1 MKSLSLFA
9 VVIVTSLSAQ
19 ASELWF
25 HLRVEEHRGKEVR
38 IEVNLP
44 FRAIERSINLIPAR
58 YVKETSIRID
68 DCNLS
73 VRDLRDAWRALQ
85 STPERTW
92 IVVAEEKR
100 SVTMR
105 RDGGDV
111 AMRVHD
117 EWDGEV
123 VEITVP
129 ADVFHALISGPYG
142 RFDFGRAIQLLGRR
156 GSGSIVVTDGD
167 VKIVRVWVDSSSE
180 GRVPARVTR

>member
-1 MKSLSLFA
+1 MKSFSLFA
-9 VVIVTSLSAQ
+9 FLIMTSLSVQ

-44 FRAIERSINLIPAR
+44 FRAVERSINLIPAR
-58 YVKETSIRID
+58 YVKEASIRID

-73 VRDLRDAWRALQ
+73 VQDLRDAWRALQ
-85 STPERTW
+85 ATPERTW
-92 IVVAEEKR
+92 IVVAEER
-100 SVTMR
+100 RFVTMR
-105 RDGGDV
+105 RDGDDV

-123 VEITVP
+123 VEIRVP
-129 ADVFHALISGPYG
+129 ADVFQALISGPSG

-167 VKIVRVWVDSSSE
+167 DKIVRIWVDSDTE
-180 GRVPARVTR
+180 GRVMAKVTR